1 MRLKRKSRKKLEER
15 KNCIN
20 FAKKKEDMEQVI
32 DKLREIASKSYKQVT
47 DDDKVFIRDLAPRY
61 GIELP
66 KDKPNCKSCYVDAA
80 VMIYKSIKDAEKV
93 EQEKSQR
100 AAEES
105 KPDALRL
112 KSGVD
117 VMWRGIRIN
126 EASSTPS
133 KLKEWVSNG
142 FPIRF
147 CDGY

>member
-1 MRLKRKSRKKLEER
+1 
-15 KNCIN
+15 
-20 FAKKKEDMEQVI
+20 MEQII

-47 DDDKVFIRDLAPRY
+47 DDDKTFIRDLAPRY
-61 GIELP
+61 SVELP

-80 VMIYKSIKDAEKV
+80 VMIYKSIKETEKV

-100 AAEES
+100 AEEES
-105 KPDALRL
+105 QPNALRL
-112 KSGVD
+112 KNGVD

-126 EASSTPS
+126 EASATPS
-133 KLKEWVSNG
+133 KLKEWVSKG